1 MGNLVKSLEF
11 SGIDGQKTFEL
22 LMQSGIYTVNF
33 YLDGQF
39 VENQTL
45 IIIE

>member
-1 MGNLVKSLEF
+1 MVNLVKSLEF

-22 LMQSGIYTVNF
+22 PMQPGIYTVNF
-33 YLDGQF
+33 YIEGKF

-45 IIIE
+45 VIIE

>member
-22 LMQSGIYTVNF
+22 PMQPGIYTVNF
-33 YLDGQF
+33 YIEGKF